1 MAPDMSD
8 DQERIQILEDQVE
21 QLAIQIHR
29 LAEQVAELSALMR
42 QILEKLPDNDDDDF
56 IRGAKARLLN
66 R

>member
-1 MAPDMSD
+1 MSD